1 MTTKELITSDK
12 PYILKYR
19 DRDETLKG
27 KAKKLLWDFNNSRPN
42 EDKNVVRFYKNYL
55 ELVVH

>member
-27 KAKKLLWDFNNSRPN
+27 KAKKLLWDFNN
-42 EDKNVVRFYKNYL
+42 
-55 ELVVH
+55 